1 MAKVE
6 NLKAV
11 IDAYGVGVRAGLI
24 TPTIE
29 DEAAFRVQLG
39 LPEMSAAAKA
49 DWAKTDNVR
58 KPITLAG
65 AAGAAAESINDDGG
79 DNA

>member
-1 MAKVE
+1 
-6 NLKAV
+6 
-11 IDAYGVGVRAGLI
+11 
-24 TPTIE
+24 
-29 DEAAFRVQLG
+29 
-39 LPEMSAAAKA
+39 MSAAAKA